1 MTWLAFGIVEV
12 AHEAVVVPDLGSA
25 VPGGAVTGV
34 VDNDGWWDWGPL
46 GTIIVTGTL
55 DVTTAAPDVVT
66 GKSGVKGL
74 AVTDGLD
81 KTSGGCVVFG
91 VAVTVFAGFVG
102 AGPVGSCVPA
112 GAIAGVLAVS
122 EHAAIIVGNE
132 WTDHADIVQCGV
144 VVMTTDTVHSTGIT
158 GAVGVIILQVF
169 DTVDVLFD

>member
-1 MTWLAFGIVEV
+1 MTWQAFGIVEV
-12 AHEAVVVPDLGSA
+12 VHEAVVVPDLGRA

-34 VDNDGWWDWGPL
+34 VDDDGWGDWSPL
-46 GTIIVTGTL
+46 GTVVVGGTL

-66 GKSGVKGL
+66 GKGSVKGL

-81 KTSGGCVVFG
+81 ETGGGCAVFG
-91 VAVTVFAGFVG
+91 VAVAVFAGFVG
-102 AGPVGSCVPA
+102 AGPVGSGVPA

-122 EHAAIIVGNE
+122 EHAAVIVGNE

-144 VVMTTDTVHSTGIT
+144 VVMTTDTVDSTGVT